1 VTTLPAGCRIVVQTQ
16 NSLQQVVVSVGMQAF
31 PPFRSEGQRPAARR
45 RAAAAVSLLAAV
57 GALAL
62 VAAGL
67 LSSPLRLPL
76 ALIAL
81 CIALMAAWTALVH
94 HGTRR
99 VLAGVVAVVALV
111 GLVALLDLRSI
122 VRIFFVIVLVLVSA
136 ATARVALAH
145 DLAPATFDSRK
156 VGPARSGVLLMN
168 PWSGGGKVDR
178 FDLAAEARRRGVTP
192 VVLRRGDDLRAL
204 AEQAVDTGADVIGMA
219 GGDGSQALAADV
231 ARRHDVAFVCVPA
244 GTRNHFALDLGLDR
258 ADVVAALDA
267 YGDALERRID
277 LATIGDRVFVNN
289 ASMGV
294 YATVVQSEA
303 YRDAKLAT
311 TAQLLPDLLGPAAP
325 PFDLRFHRP
334 GGNGGTSADLVLVS
348 NDVYRLESMS
358 GFGTRPRID
367 DGVLGVVTVAVDRAR
382 DLPALVAAEATGRI
396 RRFPGYREW
405 TTPDFVVDS
414 GQPLVDVG
422 VDGEAL
428 RLAPPLRFRSLPGAL
443 RVRIPVD
450 SPGTSQPA
458 SRHAGPGR
466 TAAELVR
473 VLGGRP
479 PLLTPRG

>member
-1 VTTLPAGCRIVVQTQ
+1 
-16 NSLQQVVVSVGMQAF
+16 
-31 PPFRSEGQRPAARR
+31 
-45 RAAAAVSLLAAV
+45 
-57 GALAL
+57 
-62 VAAGL
+62 
-67 LSSPLRLPL
+67 
-76 ALIAL
+76 
-81 CIALMAAWTALVH
+81 MAAWTALVH

-122 VRIFFVIVLVLVSA
+122 VRIIVVIGLVLVSA
-136 ATARVALAH
+136 AAARVALAH
-145 DLAPATFDSRK
+145 DLAAATFDGRK

-178 FDLAAEARRRGVTP
+178 FGLEAEARRRGVTP

-204 AEQAVDTGADVIGMA
+204 AEQAVDTGAEVIGMA
-219 GGDGSQALAADV
+219 GGDGSQALVADV

-244 GTRNHFALDLGLDR
+244 GTRIHFALDLGLDR
-258 ADVVAALDA
+258 ADVAAALDA

-311 TAQLLPDLLGPAAP
+311 TAQLLPDLLGPAAL

-334 GGNGGTSADLVLVS
+334 GGDGGTSVHLVLVS

-382 DLPALVAAEATGRI
+382 DLPALVAAEASGRI
-396 RRFPGYREW
+396 RRFPGLSRVGDAGLRRGLRAAARRCRCRRRGPAAGAAPSIPFATRRAARPHPGRCARDVAAPRSSPPHPSSPSADEEGDDAGRDHVGEAG
-405 TTPDFVVDS
+405 PAS
-414 GQPLVDVG
+414 LRKLRMSQPLLIQPLVSGDPS
-422 VDGEAL
+422 
-428 RLAPPLRFRSLPGAL
+428 RRS
-443 RVRIPVD
+443 PVPTGM
-450 SPGTSQPA
+450 SGN
-458 SRHAGPGR
+458 G
-466 TAAELVR
+466 
-473 VLGGRP
+473 
-479 PLLTPRG
+479 